1 MALSCGVA
9 YLASGS
15 SGLRAVDI
23 SDPAAPVEMGAL
35 ITRYSAVSVF
45 VSAELNF
52 VGVSWNPLAGSRL
65 NGCGP

>member
-1 MALSCGVA
+1 MALSRSVA

-15 SGLRAVDI
+15 SGLRAVDT

-35 ITRYSAVSVF
+35 NPRDPAESVF

-52 VGVSWNPLAGSRL
+52 VGVSRDRRAGSR
-65 NGCGP
+65 